1 MKALKV
7 VLNDSAGDRLRRV
20 AEAFGVSV
28 KALAEALVE
37 EGLCDVEMC
46 TALLTHIDVPDV
58 ARRAA
63 ALRTA
68 YGDKAGPRIR
78 ALLRDLGVAKPE
90 AVSFALRALGAAL
103 ARHGRRRAAG
113 GPGGVPRKGANRTAD
128 EKPRR
133 PPPWGAETAPTA
145 APGTPMR
152 SSRSEPARRTS
163 KGTSSRCRERAPQAG
178 P

>member
-1 MKALKV
+1 MKTLKV
-7 VLNDSAGDRLRRV
+7 VLNDSVGDRLRRV

-28 KALAEALVE
+28 KALVEALVE
-37 EGLCDVEMC
+37 EGLCDIEMC

-68 YGDKAGPRIR
+68 YGDEAGPRIR

-103 ARHGRRRAAG
+103 ARSPHRRAAG
-113 GPGGVPRKGANRTAD
+113 GPGGVPRKGDQPDGRREAPAAASGDGGNGPDGGPRDANAIF
-128 EKPRR
+128 ELI
-133 PPPWGAETAPTA
+133 ETGP
-145 APGTPMR
+145 
-152 SSRSEPARRTS
+152 EDFE
-163 KGTSSRCRERAPQAG
+163 RELFRAP
-178 P
+178 